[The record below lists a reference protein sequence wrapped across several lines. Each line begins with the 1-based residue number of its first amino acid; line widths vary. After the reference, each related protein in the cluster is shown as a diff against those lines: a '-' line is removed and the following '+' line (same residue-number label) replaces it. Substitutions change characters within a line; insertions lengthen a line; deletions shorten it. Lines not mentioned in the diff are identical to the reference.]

1 MGQDGRVHLHLKQN
15 VQSLTS
21 HYVSLSV
28 ATGIVGGIFLLVL
41 IVLFLI
47 VLLII
52 GYKMRRSKNKYVL
65 LLYSMA
71 FHKARTV

>member
-28 ATGIVGGIFLLVL
+28 AIGIDCANLDCANIHYWIQNEVI
-41 IVLFLI
+41 
-47 VLLII
+47 
-52 GYKMRRSKNKYVL
+52 
-65 LLYSMA
+65 
-71 FHKARTV
+71 

>member
-28 ATGIVGGIFLLVL
+28 ATGIVGGIFLDCANLDCANIHYL
-41 IVLFLI
+41 IQNEAI
-47 VLLII
+47 P
-52 GYKMRRSKNKYVL
+52 KK
-65 LLYSMA
+65 SM
-71 FHKARTV
+71 FYCFTVWLSIRQGQ

>member
-28 ATGIVGGIFLLVL
+28 PTAIVGGIFLLVL
-41 IVLFLI
+41 IVLILI
-47 VLLII
+47 VLIFII
-52 GYKMRRSKNKYVL
+52 GYKMRRS
-65 LLYSMA
+65 
-71 FHKARTV
+71 T